1 MESKASDGKKAAAIA
16 ERIMIEYQEEIE
28 NNPIS
33 MIKALTFITNGIVK
47 HTKSSAIEEDKD
59 ALEPMILYWLMAS
72 DERNNDKVFSKYIDV
87 DAVMAAVK
95 DNIIPPQSKTIISN
109 N

>member
-47 HTKSSAIEEDKD
+47 YTKSSAIEEDKD
-59 ALEPMILYWLMAS
+59 ALEPMILYCSWHLTNATTT
-72 DERNNDKVFSKYIDV
+72 RFSP
-87 DAVMAAVK
+87 
-95 DNIIPPQSKTIISN
+95 NTSTSIPSWPQSKTT
-109 N
+109 